1 MCGIAG
7 KVDFDGPV
15 DEGLLRQMC
24 AVMEHRGPDSRGVH
38 VSDGIGLG
46 IQRLAIIDVVGGDQP
61 IANEDGS
68 VVVVMN
74 GEIYNHLELRRD
86 LELGG
91 HSFSTRSD
99 TEVLVHLYEDHGER
113 MVERLCGMF
122 AFAIWDASRRLLLC
136 ARDRVGKKPLF
147 WARRGSTVWFASE
160 VRALLEDPELP
171 REPDPAALMAYLT
184 VGYVPQ
190 PMSAFRG
197 VWKLPPASTLV
208 VDEAGER
215 MRAYWSLD
223 YGRKLDGVSESEL
236 AERLWSEIEEAT
248 RIRLMSEVPLGA
260 FLSGGIDSSAVVA
273 AMAEHTAEPVKTFS
287 IGFPDAAFDELRYA
301 RLVAERFATDHHEYI
316 VEPQAV
322 EIAPRLAL
330 HYGEPFADS
339 SAIPSF
345 YLAELTARHVTV
357 ALNGDGGDENFA
369 GYNRYRSNAFLAAHL
384 NWLPRPLRRAAPSIV
399 RPLGE
404 GPHGNSTRTRIARLS
419 RSLAMTPAE
428 RYAMWMSAY
437 DGIRRSHLVTPEF
450 ANAGGGAGAEELLT
464 SAWASCESPSVVDRM
479 LATDVQTYLPGDL
492 LVKMDIA
499 TMAHSVE
506 ARSPLLDHR
515 VMELAASIPADLKL
529 RNLESKRILKAALR
543 GRVPDEVLDRPKMG
557 FAVPL
562 ARWFRED
569 LRSLPE
575 DVLLDPVAV
584 RRGYFRRG
592 AVEEMIVDHRTGRAD
607 HSFRLW
613 ILLQLELWHREV
625 LEAPRT
631 APVPRTAP
639 ARGR

>member
-7 KVDFDGPV
+7 KVDFEGRI

-38 VSDGIGLG
+38 VSDGVGLG
-46 IQRLAIIDVVGGDQP
+46 IQRLAIIDVDGGDQP
-61 IANEDGS
+61 IANEDGTI
-68 VVVVMN
+68 VVVMN
-74 GEIYNHLELRRD
+74 GEIYNYLELRRE
-86 LELGG
+86 LERHG

-99 TEVLVHLYEDHGER
+99 TEVLVHLYEDHGEQ
-113 MVERLCGMF
+113 MVERLRGMF
-122 AFAIWDASRRLLLC
+122 AFAIWDASRRMLVC

-171 REPDPAALMAYLT
+171 REPDPGALMAYLT
-184 VGYVPQ
+184 LGYVPH
-190 PMSAFRG
+190 PMSAFCG
-197 VWKLPPASTLV
+197 VRKLPPASTLAIDV
-208 VDEAGER
+208 VGER
-215 MRAYWSLD
+215 VRTYWSLD
-223 YGRKLDGVSESEL
+223 YGRKLDGVPEAEL

-273 AMAEHTAEPVKTFS
+273 AMAEHSPEPVKTFS

-301 RLVAERFATDHHEYI
+301 RLVAERFGTDHHEYV
-316 VEPQAV
+316 VEPKAV

-345 YLAELTARHVTV
+345 YLAELTSRHVTV
-357 ALNGDGGDENFA
+357 ALNGDGGDESFA
-369 GYNRYRSNAFLAAHL
+369 GYNRYKSNALLANHL
-384 NWLPRPLRRAAPSIV
+384 NWLPRPLRRAAPTIA
-399 RPLGE
+399 RPIGE
-404 GPHGNSTRTRIARLS
+404 GPHGNSTRTRIARLA
-419 RSLAMTPAE
+419 RSLAMAPAE

-437 DGIRRSHLVTPEF
+437 DDIRRRHLVTPEF
-450 ANAGGGAGAEELLT
+450 VDAADGDRAEELLT
-464 SAWASCESPSVVDRM
+464 SAWAGCGSPSVVDHM

-506 ARSPLLDHR
+506 ARSPLLDHH
-515 VMELAASIPADLKL
+515 VMEFAAAVPAAWKL
-529 RNLESKRILKAALR
+529 RGLEGKRILKAALR

-575 DVLLDPVAV
+575 DVLLDPVAT

-592 AVEEMIVDHRTGRAD
+592 AIEEMIADHRAGRAD

-625 LEAPRT
+625 LEAPGPVRVART
-631 APVPRTAP
+631 VS

>member
-7 KVDFDGPV
+7 KVDFAGSV
-15 DEGLLRQMC
+15 DEELLRRMC
-24 AVMEHRGPDSRGVH
+24 AVQEHRGPDSRGLHISEGV
-38 VSDGIGLG
+38 GLG
-46 IQRLAIIDVVGGDQP
+46 VQRLAIIDVAGGDQP
-61 IANEDGS
+61 IANEDGT

-74 GEIYNHLELRRD
+74 GEIYNYLELRRD
-86 LELGG
+86 LERRG

-99 TEVLVHLYEDHGER
+99 TEVLVHLYEDLGEEL
-113 MVERLCGMF
+113 VGRLRGMF
-122 AFAIWDASRRLLLC
+122 AFAIWDAPKRRLLC

-171 REPDPAALMAYLT
+171 REPDLEAISAYLT
-184 VGYVPQ
+184 VAYVPH

-197 VWKLPPASTLV
+197 VRKLPPASTLAV
-208 VDEAGER
+208 TESGER
-215 MRAYWSLD
+215 IRTYWSLD
-223 YGRKLDGVSESEL
+223 YARKLEGVSEAEV
-236 AERLWSEIEEAT
+236 AERLWGEIREAT

-273 AMAEHTAEPVKTFS
+273 AMAEQTAEPVKTFS

-301 RLVAERFATDHHEYI
+301 RLVAEQFGTDHHEYV
-316 VEPQAV
+316 VEPRAV
-322 EIAPRLAL
+322 EIAPNLAR
-330 HYGEPFADS
+330 HYGEPFADA

-345 YLAELTARHVTV
+345 YLAELTSRHVTV
-357 ALNGDGGDENFA
+357 ALNGDGGDESFA
-369 GYNRYRSNAFLAAHL
+369 GYNRYRSNALAAHL
-384 NWLPRPLRRAAPSIV
+384 NWLPRALRRAAPAIV

-404 GPHGNSTRTRIARLS
+404 GPHGNSWRTRIARLA
-419 RSLAMTPAE
+419 RSLAMTQAE

-437 DGIRRSHLVTPEF
+437 DEIRRRSLATPEF
-450 ANAGGGAGAEELLT
+450 LAETQGSRVEDLLID
-464 SAWASCESPSVVDRM
+464 AWAACGSDSTVDRM
-479 LATDVQTYLPGDL
+479 LATDVQNYLPGDL

-506 ARSPLLDHR
+506 ARSPLLDHH

-529 RNLESKRILKAALR
+529 RGLGGKRILKAALR
-543 GRVPDEVLDRPKMG
+543 GRLPDEVLDRPKMG
-557 FAVPL
+557 FGVPL

-575 DVLLDPVAV
+575 DVLLDPVAT
-584 RRGYFRRG
+584 RRGYFRSG
-592 AVEEMIVDHRTGRAD
+592 AIETMIAEHRDGRFD

-625 LEAPRT
+625 LEAPRPNLT
-631 APVPRTAP
+631 GSAVPGH
-639 ARGR
+639 GR